1 MTTSTFG
8 FRKKLIYLLQ
18 EMFNSK
24 KVSMTN
30 NAEKKD
36 KGDIDDEIDYLFV
49 EKDIKEYNRNDPV
62 SPIKKLYDEYGI

>member
-30 NAEKKD
+30 NTEKKD

-62 SPIKKLYDEYGI
+62 SPITKLYDESGI